1 MAMCL
6 SRPQSVMTFCQSEME
21 RPYFFSIEGKYEGGP
36 TFGHGGEYS
45 ANRITPLGRR
55 HKEPYMTASTARLHR

>member
-55 HKEPYMTASTARLHR
+55 RPTSYRKAQSTGPP